1 MAERSREAGEIRK
14 PSKNGSKSSSKSI
27 SSSLSKRSS
36 KKERAVSEKLKVAEL
51 IAVASFIQ
59 KRREAELQAE
69 TLKEEQELAKAQA
82 RMRILDKENKVD
94 HSKSI
99 ILSGTERGKKM
110 WLKEELHK
118 NILPD
123 NSKEHHGVQDYY
135 PFQETF
141 VTKKPLSRE
150 IILLGVPAMLE
161 IIPL

>member
-27 SSSLSKRSS
+27 SSWLSKRSS

-59 KRREAELQAE
+59 KRREAELQEE

-82 RMRILDKENKVD
+82 RMRILDKENKID

-135 PFQETF
+135 PFEETF